1 MKFDLAISYTWIYDI
16 EFTQLIEKMFQA
28 NGLSTFVINRTNI
41 DEITKYVREKKIIFT
56 AYLDRASD
64 EDSNFSELGE
74 LLTKSSCK
82 IINEYEN
89 VAQSTDKSIV
99 QSKLIDAGLKI
110 PKTII
115 IPPFDKQPE
124 LNIPPKKLEQL
135 GKPFV
140 IKPAYYSG
148 GSDGVIK
155 NGLTLNDV
163 QSARM
168 KNKDDNYLIQEKIYP
183 DIINNHRAWFRVLW
197 VFGKVIP
204 LLWDDDTLIYSELDV
219 QEEHPEIYNEI
230 IEQMKII
237 YGVAK
242 LEYFSSE
249 FALTKNGELFLI
261 DYVNDQ
267 CDMRLKSKHPD
278 GVPNKIVKEFISEMI
293 QFVKSLQK

>member
-1 MKFDLAISYTWIYDI
+1 MKFDLAISYTWVYDI

-64 EDSNFSELGE
+64 VDSNFSELGK
-74 LLTKSSCK
+74 LLTNSSCR
-82 IINEYEN
+82 IINQYEN

-99 QSKLIDAGLKI
+99 QSKLIDAGLNI

-155 NGLTLNDV
+155 NGLTLNDI
-163 QSARM
+163 QLARM
-168 KNKDDNYLIQEKIYP
+168 INKDDNYLVQEKIYP

-219 QEEHPEIYNEI
+219 QKEHPEICNEL

-237 YGVAK
+237 YEVAE

-249 FALTKNGELFLI
+249 FALTKSGELFLI